1 MCCAVRQEEFVSMSQ
16 SIIQVD
22 AFTNRLFAGNPAGVC
37 VLDGPADTEWM
48 QLVAREMDF
57 AETAFL

>member
-1 MCCAVRQEEFVSMSQ
+1 MSQ
-16 SIIQVD
+16 SIIPVD